1 MVTIRGGLSESS
13 RPVAALYREELLY
26 YNEPFIL
33 SHGEA
38 MTKYVPYYIG
48 VRRVEGLELP
58 PERTIVLNRGTF
70 AGRSAGAAFKQFG
83 LIAPWFLRAVRKM
96 HPVLVHG
103 IIGVSGA
110 QALPL
115 ARRLRVPLLVTC
127 TGFET
132 TASREELAKAR
143 YQGRVYL
150 RRLDALKREAR
161 MFLAVS
167 DYIRQRLL
175 AQGFPESKTVVHYI
189 GIDTTLFRADPEV
202 PREPVVLF
210 IGRLIPTKG
219 VPHLIRA
226 MARVVSRVPGA
237 ALVVIGRGARG
248 ELQRLASDLRVPV
261 QFLGAQPP
269 DQVRAWMNR
278 ATVLCTPSVPAPNGT
293 VEALPAVCAEA
304 QAMGLPV
311 CGFASGGIPEGVA
324 HGETGFLAPEHDE
337 DTLAAHI
344 ERLLTDRPLWL
355 RFSRA
360 AEARARER
368 FDLQRQARGLEA
380 YYDQARDRSL

>member
-1 MVTIRGGLSESS
+1 MVTIPGALSESS
-13 RPVAALYREELLY
+13 RPVVALYREELLY

-38 MTKYVPYYIG
+38 MTNYVPCYIG
-48 VRRVEGLELP
+48 MRRVEGLEVP
-58 PERTIVLNRGTF
+58 RERTIVLNRGTF
-70 AGRSAGAAFKQFG
+70 TGRAAGAAFKQFG
-83 LIAPWFLRAVRKM
+83 LIAPSFLRAVRKV

-202 PREPVVLF
+202 PRERVVLF

-226 MARVVSRVPGA
+226 MARVVSRVPAA
-237 ALVVIGRGARG
+237 ALVVIGRGPRA

-261 QFLGAQPP
+261 QFLGAQPA

-324 HGETGFLAPEHDE
+324 HGETGFLAPERDE
-337 DTLAAHI
+337 ETLAAHI

-368 FDLQRQARGLEA
+368 FDLQRQARGLEV